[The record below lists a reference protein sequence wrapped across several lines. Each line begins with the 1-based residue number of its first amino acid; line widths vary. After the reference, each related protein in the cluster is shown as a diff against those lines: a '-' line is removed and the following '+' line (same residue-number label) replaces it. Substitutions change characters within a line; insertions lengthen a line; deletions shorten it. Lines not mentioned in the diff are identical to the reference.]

1 MRKVGRA
8 PGAQRA
14 LSQAGLEEDLRN
26 KQATGTR
33 HCLPSSGGEEPL
45 PPVKKVQLVPDFAT
59 VYSPIPQTRSLSP
72 AVFQITTF
80 EAFG

>member
-1 MRKVGRA
+1 MNSAEGRRSA
-8 PGAQRA
+8 WCTEGP
-14 LSQAGLEEDLRN
+14 SQAGLEEDLRN

-72 AVFQITTF
+72 AVFSNHRV
-80 EAFG
+80 